1 MLELSKT
8 QNISGEINGPED
20 RFMLLIHVLGE
31 GVGIVDQNEV
41 FILANEMAEEIF
53 QVGKGELIGRCVKD
67 FLTDEGIEQ
76 VVKETSK
83 RKEGIKSS
91 YELEIITAKNEKR
104 IIIITATPYLNK
116 EQNFEGSLGVFRDIT
131 ERKRME
137 QELINLNADKDMFMQ
152 ILAHDLRGP
161 FSGLISYSEM
171 LLKNFRKLNEEKI
184 EKQLTHINR
193 TSKATHGL
201 LEDLL
206 IWSKSQAG
214 KLPFE
219 PSQLDLAAIAADV
232 ISEKIGNAELKQIT
246 IESVI
251 TDSTSVYA
259 DKNMLKTIL
268 RNLVSNAIKFTPRN
282 GSITLRVAESPD
294 DTVITVSDTGIGIS
308 PEDIGKLWNAAKP
321 HTTEGTENESGT
333 GLGLLLCKE
342 FTEKHKGTIEVESKL
357 GKGTDFIVR
366 FPKFRKNDIEQ

>member
-1 MLELSKT
+1 MLELNRI
-8 QNISGEINGPED
+8 QNISGEINEPED

-31 GVGIVDQNEV
+31 GVGIVDQNEM
-41 FILANEMAEEIF
+41 FTLANEAAEEIF

-137 QELINLNADKDMFMQ
+137 HELISLNADKDMFMQ

-161 FSGLISYSEM
+161 FSGLMSYSDM
-171 LLKNFRKLNEEKI
+171 LLKNFRKLNEDKI

-219 PSQLDLAAIAADV
+219 PLELDLAAIAADV

-246 IESVI
+246 IESI
-251 TDSTSVYA
+251 IPDNTHIYA

-268 RNLVSNAIKFTPRN
+268 RNLISNAIKFTNRN
-282 GSITLRVAESPD
+282 GKVSIKAAEDSD
-294 DTVITVSDTGIGIS
+294 GTVITVSDTGIGIS
-308 PEDIGKLWNAAKP
+308 AEDISKLWNAAKP

-342 FTEKHKGTIEVESKL
+342 FTEKHGGTIEVKSEF
-357 GKGTDFIVR
+357 GKGTDFIIS
-366 FPKFRKNDIEQ
+366 FPKTGAV

>member
-1 MLELSKT
+1 MTELNID
-8 QNISGEINGPED
+8 QNLAHELKSTED

-31 GVGIVDQNEV
+31 GVGIVDQNEI
-41 FILANEMAEEIF
+41 FILANESAEEIF
-53 QVGKGELIGRCVKD
+53 QVGKGELLGRSVTE
-67 FLTDEGIEQ
+67 FLTQEGIRQ
-76 VVKETSK
+76 VTEETAK

-91 YELEIITAKNEKR
+91 YELEIITAKKEKR

-116 EQNFEGSLGVFRDIT
+116 QHNFEGSLGVFRDIT

-137 QELINLNADKDMFMQ
+137 QELISLNADKNMFMQ

-161 FSGLISYSEM
+161 FSGLISYSDM
-171 LLKNFRKLNEEKI
+171 LLKNFRKLDADKI

-219 PSQLDLAAIAADV
+219 PAVLDLAEICDYV
-232 ISEKIGNAELKQIT
+232 ISEKIETAELKQIE
-246 IESVI
+246 IENNI
-251 TDSTSVYA
+251 TQKTGIYA

-268 RNLVSNAIKFTPRN
+268 RNLLSNAVKFTNRN
-282 GSITLRVAESPD
+282 GRINVKAEYDARNTLV
-294 DTVITVSDTGIGIS
+294 TVSDNGIGMTKDEIS
-308 PEDIGKLWNAAKP
+308 KLWNCAKP
-321 HTTEGTENESGT
+321 HSTEGTEKESGT

-342 FTEKHKGTIEVESKL
+342 FVEKHGGNINVKSEP
-357 GKGTDFIVR
+357 GKGTDFVVS
-366 FPKFRKNDIEQ
+366 FPLFNLP

>member
-1 MLELSKT
+1 MLELNKN
-8 QNISGEINGPED
+8 QNISGEINEPKD

-41 FILANEMAEEIF
+41 FILANEAAEEIF
-53 QVGKGELIGRCVKD
+53 QVGKGELIGKCVKD
-67 FLTDEGIEQ
+67 FLTEEGIRQ

-137 QELINLNADKDMFMQ
+137 HELISLNADKDMFMQ

-161 FSGLISYSEM
+161 FSWLMSYSDM
-171 LLKNFRKLNEEKI
+171 LLKNFRKLNEDKI
-184 EKQLTHINR
+184 EKQLKHINR

-219 PSQLDLAAIAADV
+219 PMELDLAEISGDV
-232 ISEKIGNAELKQIT
+232 LSEKIGTAELKQIVLEND
-246 IESVI
+246 IADN
-251 TDSTSVYA
+251 TDIYA

-268 RNLVSNAIKFTPRN
+268 RNLVSNAIKFTNRN
-282 GSITLRVAESPD
+282 GKISIKAVEGSD
-294 DTVITVSDTGIGIS
+294 GTVITVSDTGIGIS
-308 PEDIGKLWNAAKP
+308 AEDIGKLWNSAKP
-321 HTTEGTENESGT
+321 HTTNGTENESGT

-342 FTEKHKGTIEVESKL
+342 FTEKHGGTIEVKSEV

-366 FPKFRKNDIEQ
+366 FPKAGAI

>member
-1 MLELSKT
+1 MLDLNKN
-8 QNISGEINGPED
+8 QNISGEINDAED

-41 FILANEMAEEIF
+41 FILANEAAEEIF
-53 QVGKGELIGRCVKD
+53 QVGKGELLGRSVTE
-67 FLTDEGIEQ
+67 FLTEEGIRQ
-76 VVKETSK
+76 VTEETSK

-91 YELEIITAKNEKR
+91 YELEIITAKKEKR

-116 EQNFEGSLGVFRDIT
+116 QQNFEGSLGVFRDIT

-137 QELINLNADKDMFMQ
+137 QELISLNADKNMFMQ

-161 FSGLISYSEM
+161 FAGLISYSDM
-171 LLKNFRKLNEEKI
+171 LLKNFRKLNDDKI

-206 IWSKSQAG
+206 MWSKSQAG

-219 PSQLDLAAIAADV
+219 PAELDLGEICDYV
-232 ISEKIGNAELKQIT
+232 ISEKIETAELKQIT
-246 IESVI
+246 LESCLPENTKI
-251 TDSTSVYA
+251 FA

-268 RNLVSNAIKFTPRN
+268 RNLISNAIKFTNRN
-282 GSITLRVAESPD
+282 GRINVKAESD
-294 DTVITVSDTGIGIS
+294 GRNTLITVSDNGIGMTEDDIS
-308 PEDIGKLWNAAKP
+308 KLWNCAKP
-321 HTTEGTENESGT
+321 HSTEGTEKESGT

-342 FTEKHKGTIEVESKL
+342 FAERHGGNISVKSEP
-357 GKGTDFIVR
+357 GKGTDFIVS
-366 FPKFRKNDIEQ
+366 FPNAKVD